1 MEVGFLWLWPALG
14 EGSTKWRL
22 KSRCWAQR
30 GQYSGWGSSCPGVM
44 AARSLAQAWLSWHP
58 CGWAPVALLKELG
71 LGLEQWGQL
80 RGQAAVHGCSP
91 RGCRAGKGCAG
102 PVPWPAAWGSGAGT
116 RTAGWAAWLASAP
129 CCSEGPVGSQHHPL
143 QQQGW
148 RRNQTLKSHERKQR
162 SSQEMMLTRESE
174 RGAGPGLEEL
184 SRVGVIDS
192 VDCAPASPIFSWC
205 FHDID
210 LSLGCSALL
219 LFLDFKCGCIL
230 RLNSYISLYTFFPCI
245 VHVQTVI

>member
-14 EGSTKWRL
+14 EGSTKWRP

-30 GQYSGWGSSCPGVM
+30 GQYSGWGSSCPGAT

-58 CGWAPVALLKELG
+58 CGWAPVAPLKELG
-71 LGLEQWGQL
+71 LGLEQRGQL

-102 PVPWPAAWGSGAGT
+102 PGPWPAAWGSGAGT

-143 QQQGW
+143 RQQGW

-162 SSQEMMLTRESE
+162 SSQEMMLTRESK

-184 SRVGVIDS
+184 SRVGVTDS
-192 VDCAPASPIFSWC
+192 VECATTASPIFSWC
-205 FHDID
+205 FHNID
-210 LSLGCSALL
+210 LSLGCLALSS
-219 LFLDFKCGCIL
+219 F
-230 RLNSYISLYTFFPCI
+230 S
-245 VHVQTVI
+245 